1 LPVEFRIG
9 QYGNGFLL
17 GDSGYPCRP
26 FLLTPLLHP
35 ANASQE
41 AYNRA
46 HILTR
51 NTIERFFGVLKRR
64 FPCLALGLRCQLNT
78 VLLIIVASGV
88 LHNICKLQNDILDIE
103 ENIELDEEDEDED
116 VAENNARE
124 ENEQNPNYAV
134 RNALIATVFAR

>member
-1 LPVEFRIG
+1 
-9 QYGNGFLL
+9 
-17 GDSGYPCRP
+17 
-26 FLLTPLLHP
+26 
-35 ANASQE
+35 
-41 AYNRA
+41 
-46 HILTR
+46 
-51 NTIERFFGVLKRR
+51 
-64 FPCLALGLRCQLNT
+64 
-78 VLLIIVASGV
+78 